1 MKRDLELIRKLLLAA
16 EAHEHGFLT
25 DALRVDGWSE
35 EQVGF
40 HVYLLGQAGFMNVV
54 ENTTIGDKSPSAL
67 PLNLTWA
74 GYEFLEAAKDDTVWA
89 KAKEK
94 VLKPAGGVALDVLV
108 AWLKNEAKSRLG
120 LPL

>member
-25 DALRVDGWSE
+25 DALRGDGWSE
-35 EQVGF
+35 EQVRF
-40 HVYLLGQAGFMNVV
+40 HIYLLGQAGFMNVV
-54 ENTTIGDKSPSAL
+54 ENTTIGYKSPSAL
-67 PLNLTWA
+67 PLNLTWT

-108 AWLKNEAKSRLG
+108 AWLKNEAMSRLG